1 MFPEA
6 QQFSLWF
13 QEEETANREHKL
25 DLAKE
30 RRLQEES
37 QAKKKEVTGRG
48 IRKKSK
54 LFNNS
59 KTKT

>member
-37 QAKKKEVTGRG
+37 QAKKKGG
-48 IRKKSK
+48 YRKRNKK
-54 LFNNS
+54 EEQII
-59 KTKT
+59 